1 LPGESSFWQRYI
13 LVLSGT
19 SHIVFL
25 VWLYTTKHRCFKT
38 CCICVPYFSDTP
50 ILHRYSDTRIA
61 GVSHFPTLKK
71 KEKNA
76 DTPTILQRYSD
87 DTWNLRSTDTSKPL
101 LAFSFLV
108 CYWLWRGLF
117 LVLSIPGVR
126 YRRHVIR
133 RQWHGR
139 QPVFFW
145 W

>member
-25 VWLYTTKHRCFKT
+25 VWLYTTKHRYFKT

-61 GVSHFPTLKK
+61 GVSHFPTLKR

-76 DTPTILQRYSD
+76 DTPTILQRDSN

-108 CYWLWRGLF
+108 CYFSDGEEALQAASLL
-117 LVLSIPGVR
+117 LVKKHWS
-126 YRRHVIR
+126 
-133 RQWHGR
+133 
-139 QPVFFW
+139 VFSNMIVFMF
-145 W
+145 